1 MPDMLRG
8 LSPATEVPSKV
19 LSRLPEA
26 LICVCVGLKGIK
38 SICKTALDGAASNR
52 VAKATTVT
60 PQSFALIMMNFTF

>member
-1 MPDMLRG
+1 
-8 LSPATEVPSKV
+8 
-19 LSRLPEA
+19 